1 MKHANSFL
9 AALNDLAVIDIS
21 GEDAAA
27 FLNSQLT
34 QDIASLGPGSG
45 RLAGY
50 CTAKGRL
57 LASMIVWPDAGSE
70 VPRLRAL
77 VKADVA
83 PSLVKR
89 LSMFV
94 LRAKAKLS
102 IEAVPVIG
110 VTVDGAADSL
120 GGSGDGN
127 ALDRL
132 LHVAANLGSEA
143 RPYATVMSDSGTWIA
158 APCATAGLKR
168 WWFVPKSSSP
178 SYGASADRQANW
190 QAADIEAGLPW
201 IEAATQDL
209 FIPQTLN
216 LDLIDGV
223 SFTKGCYPG
232 QEVVARSHYRGIVKR
247 RMARGAIAILPQG
260 PASESNT
267 SARDVHATGVH
278 TSGVATADAATP
290 GIDIF
295 DASKPEAPCGRVIN
309 AAQPTDG
316 TAMQLLM
323 EVQLADLASADFR
336 LAGPDG
342 AAIELEPLPYDIKT
356 AS

>member
-1 MKHANSFL
+1 MLHPLHGVAPL
-9 AALNDLAVIDIS
+9 PHLGVIRAQ
-21 GEDAAA
+21 GEDAAR
-27 FLNSQLT
+27 FLHGQLT
-34 QDIASLGPGSG
+34 QDFALLGPGEA
-45 RLAGY
+45 RLAAF
-50 CTAKGRL
+50 CTAKGRM
-57 LASMIVWPDAGSE
+57 LASFVAFRRGADEILLVCSRDLLPA
-70 VPRLRAL
+70 AL
-77 VKADVA
+77 
-83 PSLVKR
+83 KR

-336 LAGPDG
+336 LAGPP
-342 AAIELEPLPYDIKT
+342 AVRFFSARVEF
-356 AS
+356 

>member
-1 MKHANSFL
+1 MTHTNSFV

-21 GEDAAA
+21 GADAAA

-34 QDIASLGPGSG
+34 QDVASLSPGRAS
-45 RLAGY
+45 LAGY

-57 LASMIVWPDAGSE
+57 LASMVVWPDAQSD

-83 PSLVKR
+83 ESLVKR

-94 LRAKAKLS
+94 LRAKAKLTV
-102 IEAVPVIG
+102 EAIPVIG
-110 VTVDGAADSL
+110 VTVDSASHSPDADNDNDAAH
-120 GGSGDGN
+120 
-127 ALDRL
+127 RL
-132 LHVAANLGSEA
+132 LHIAQALRPAAQA
-143 RPYATVMSDSGTWIA
+143 YDTVFGDTGTWIA
-158 APCATAGLKR
+158 APCATAGLQR
-168 WWFVPKSSSP
+168 WWFVPAPSSADHVGP
-178 SYGASADRQANW
+178 PDRQADW
-190 QAADIEAGLPW
+190 QAGDIEAGLPW

-232 QEVVARSHYRGIVKR
+232 QEVVARSHYRGTVKR
-247 RMARGAIAILPQG
+247 RMARGVVAVPAVAPGRLP
-260 PASESNT
+260 
-267 SARDVHATGVH
+267 GV
-278 TSGVATADAATP
+278 DL
-290 GIDIF
+290 F
-295 DASKPEAPCGRVIN
+295 DAKAPDNPCGRVIN
-309 AAQPTDG
+309 AAQPVHG
-316 TAMQLLM
+316 TTVHVLM
-323 EVQLADLASADFR
+323 EVQLADLDAADFR

-342 AAIELEPLPYDIKT
+342 ASIEVQPLPYEIKT